1 MYRQVIA
8 LLLVLYSGYAS
19 AHSWTPTYPV
29 FSPSYIDGVIQ
40 TEMLLFN
47 RRQDVKYFEVE
58 VTDKDFNPIPFAS
71 DSKIYRAEY
80 LQRVKVMIFIRE
92 DSLFNATYICSRSKF
107 LESAVPTNLVSSR
120 VCSKIR

>member
-8 LLLVLYSGYAS
+8 LLLVLCSGYAS
-19 AHSWTPTYPV
+19 AHSWTPTYPI
-29 FSPSYIDGVIQ
+29 FTPSYIDGVIQ

-58 VTDKDFNPIPFAS
+58 VTDENFKPIPFAS
-71 DSKIYRAEY
+71 DSKIYRADY
-80 LQRVKVMIFIRE
+80 LQRVKVMIYIRDE
-92 DSLFNATYICSRSKF
+92 SLADAVYICSRSKF
-107 LESAVPTNLVSSR
+107 LQNFVPKNLVSTR

>member
-1 MYRQVIA
+1 MYRQVIV

-19 AHSWTPTYPV
+19 AHSWTPTYPI
-29 FSPSYIDGVIQ
+29 FTPSYIDGVIQ

-58 VTDKDFNPIPFAS
+58 VTDENFKPIPFAS

-80 LQRVKVMIFIRE
+80 LQRVKVMIYIRE
-92 DSLFNATYICSRSKF
+92 DSLLNATYICSRSKF
-107 LESAVPTNLVSSR
+107 LQNVVPTNLVSSR
-120 VCSKIR
+120 ICSKIR

>member
-8 LLLVLYSGYAS
+8 LLLVLCSGYAS

-29 FSPSYIDGVIQ
+29 FTPSYIDGVVQ

-47 RRQDVKYFEVE
+47 RRKDVEYFEVE
-58 VTDKDFNPIPFAS
+58 VTDEDFNPIPFAS
-71 DSKIYRAEY
+71 DNKIYRADY
-80 LQRVKVMIFIRE
+80 LQRVKVVIFIRE
-92 DSLFNATYICSRSKF
+92 ESLFKVTYICSRSKF
-107 LESAVPTNLVSSR
+107 LKKLTPENLISSR

>member
-8 LLLVLYSGYAS
+8 LLLVLCSGYAS

-29 FSPSYIDGVIQ
+29 FTPSYIDGVIQ

-58 VTDKDFNPIPFAS
+58 VTDENFSPIPFAS
-71 DSKIYRAEY
+71 DSKIYRADY

-92 DSLFNATYICSRSKF
+92 ESLSDATYICSRSKF
-107 LESAVPTNLVSSR
+107 LKSSTPVNLISSR